1 VDVRSP
7 DILISGLWK
16 AYGPVEAVRGLS
28 LAVAPGRLFG
38 LVGPDGAGKTTT
50 LRILCGLIKADK
62 GRCLIQGHDVALQPR
77 RVKSVLG
84 YMPQRF
90 SLYPDLTVAENLR
103 FFADLFQVPRA
114 EREGRVEELLAFSRL
129 GPFQRRRAGDL
140 SGGMKQKL
148 ALCCTLVH
156 TPAVLLLDE
165 PTTGVD
171 PVSRREFWKILG
183 RLRDQGVTILLT
195 TPYMDEAA
203 RCDEV
208 AFMHQGRLIAQ
219 GRPGTLAKLV
229 RTHLLEVRCSRPLQ
243 AARLLQGRPGIG
255 TVHVFGDYLHVST
268 EDPRLARKVIT
279 QQLQDGGVAVQSV
292 TKVVPSVE
300 DVFVELMRK

>member
-1 VDVRSP
+1 MAQRPP
-7 DILISGLWK
+7 DILIADLWK
-16 AYGPVEAVRGLS
+16 TYGQVEAVRGLS

-50 LRILCGLIKADK
+50 LRVLCGLLKADK
-62 GRCLIQGHDVALQPR
+62 GQCLVRGYDVAAHPR
-77 RVKSVLG
+77 RVKSMLG

-103 FFADLFQVPRA
+103 FFSDLFHVPRA
-114 EREGRVEELLAFSRL
+114 EREARVAELLAFSRL
-129 GPFQRRRAGDL
+129 GPFQRRRAADL

-148 ALCCTLVH
+148 ALCCTLIH

-171 PVSRREFWKILG
+171 PVSRREFWRILR

-208 AFMHQGRLIAQ
+208 GFMHKGRLIAQ
-219 GRPGTLAKLV
+219 GPPRELEKLV
-229 RTHLLEVRCSRPLQ
+229 RSHLLEVRCARLLE
-243 AARLLQGRPGIG
+243 AARLLHGRPGID
-255 TVHVFGDYLHVST
+255 TVHVLGDYLHVGT
-268 EDPRLARKVIT
+268 NRPRLARQVIT
-279 QQLQDGGVAVQSV
+279 NQLQQAGIALHSV
-292 TKVVPSVE
+292 TRVMPSIE
-300 DVFVELMRK
+300 DVFVELMRE